1 MNIFFSVI
9 GTILVWA
16 GAILVFDARPITKKL
31 FSFGDQNEAS
41 MGFKFFGT
49 IFSLISRKKIGD
61 KEKSSS
67 PKFISPNTV

>member
-49 IFSLISRKKIGD
+49 IFLIAGGLLLYFYLFNI
-61 KEKSSS
+61 
-67 PKFISPNTV
+67 N